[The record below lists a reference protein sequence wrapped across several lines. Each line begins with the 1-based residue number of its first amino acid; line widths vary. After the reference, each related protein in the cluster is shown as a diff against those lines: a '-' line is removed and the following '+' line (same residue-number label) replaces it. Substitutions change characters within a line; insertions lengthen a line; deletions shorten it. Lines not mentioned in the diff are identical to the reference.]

1 MKKLLVIGIF
11 SIIFGAT
18 NLVTALTP
26 QANPETVPIQYA
38 TEMPPTIIDDVAIP
52 YDVLMYAQMKYQ
64 GYAVTQAG
72 IVTING
78 TQTYRLRVDRDSNPS
93 DFDSIYLLYDMN
105 WQLLG
110 DQKTVAP
117 PPVVENEDKDNKD
130 KVEEKP
136 ETDPGEGR
144 GGGFVEEEEAEPPIP
159 EPVEEPSVE
168 PEVIT
173 PVDPL

>member
-1 MKKLLVIGIF
+1 MKKLLVIGFF
-11 SIIFGAT
+11 STIFGAT
-18 NLVTALTP
+18 NLVTAQTP
-26 QANPETVPIQYA
+26 QANPETVPIQYV

-72 IVTING
+72 IVIING

-93 DFDSIYLLYDMN
+93 DFDSIYLLYDMK

-110 DQKTVAP
+110 DQKTIA